1 MRNIR
6 SCLVGIYALRGRQIA
21 CGVCLGIVCTLGV
34 SELFY
39 DSMAYAL
46 FVSVPMAVIVMGFF
60 RGMTAKNRMQAAV
73 EFQELLS
80 HISAGLYAGS
90 SLEHSYMRG
99 VAALKEQHVER
110 MVLSGPLEE
119 GVARLKLNVPVTQVL
134 EGIAVQTEL
143 EDAMHFA
150 RITAAAQKSGGN
162 LIHIITQAAGHISEK
177 QKTDREIAVMI
188 SGKKTEQSVMCVMP
202 FAIMLYMKLTSPGYF
217 DVLYHNPFGVMFM
230 SACLCMILL
239 AYLLGSY
246 MVDIKM

>member
-1 MRNIR
+1 M
-6 SCLVGIYALRGRQIA
+6 GIYALRGRQIA
-21 CGVCLGIVCTLGV
+21 RGICFGTVCTLGI

-39 DSMAYAL
+39 DSMAYTL
-46 FVSVPMAVIVMGFF
+46 FVAVPMAVIVMGLFK
-60 RGMTAKNRMQAAV
+60 GMIEKNRLEAAT

-80 HISAGLYAGS
+80 HISAGLYAGG
-90 SLEHSYMRG
+90 SLEHSYIRG
-99 VAALKEQHVER
+99 VAALKEQHAGR
-110 MVLSGPLEE
+110 MILFGSLEE
-119 GVARLKLNVPVTQVL
+119 GVARLKLNVPMTQVL
-134 EGIAVQTEL
+134 EGIAEQTEL

-150 RITAAAQKSGGN
+150 RITAVAQKSGGN
-162 LIHIITQAAGHISEK
+162 LIHIIAQAAGHISEK

-202 FAIMLYMKLTSPGYF
+202 FAIMLYMKLTNPGYF

-239 AYLLGSY
+239 AYLLGRY

>member
-1 MRNIR
+1 M
-6 SCLVGIYALRGRQIA
+6 GIYALRGRQIA
-21 CGVCLGIVCTLGV
+21 WGMCFGIVCTLGI

-39 DSMAYAL
+39 DSMAYTL
-46 FVSVPMAVIVMGFF
+46 FVAVPIAVIVMGFF
-60 RGMTAKNRMQAAV
+60 RGMMGKNRLEAAA

-80 HISAGLYAGS
+80 HISAGLYAGG
-90 SLEHSYMRG
+90 SLEHSYIRG
-99 VAALKEQHVER
+99 VAALKEQHMGR
-110 MVLSGPLEE
+110 MILSAPLEE

-150 RITAAAQKSGGN
+150 RITAVAQKSGGN
-162 LIHIITQAAGHISEK
+162 LIHIIAQAAGHISEK
-177 QKTDREIAVMI
+177 QKTEREIAVMI

-239 AYLLGSY
+239 AYLLGRY

>member
-1 MRNIR
+1 M
-6 SCLVGIYALRGRQIA
+6 GIYALKGRQIA
-21 CGVCLGIVCTLGV
+21 CGVCLGIVGALGV

-39 DSMAYAL
+39 DSITYAL
-46 FVSVPMAVIVMGFF
+46 FVFVPVMVIVMGFF
-60 RGMTAKNRMQAAV
+60 RGIKVKNQMNAAM

-90 SLEHSYMRG
+90 SLEHSFIRG
-99 VAALKEQHVER
+99 VAAIKEQR
-110 MVLSGPLEE
+110 MEHMILSATLEE
-119 GVARLKLNVPVTQVL
+119 GVAKLKLNVPVTQVL
-134 EGIAVQTEL
+134 EGIAVQTGL

-150 RITAAAQKSGGN
+150 RITAVAQKSGGN
-162 LIHIITQAAGHISEK
+162 LIQIITQAVGHISDK

-188 SGKKTEQSVMCVMP
+188 SGKKTEQGVMCVMP
-202 FAIMLYMKLTSPGYF
+202 FAMMLYMKLTSPEYF

-239 AYLLGSY
+239 AYLLGRH